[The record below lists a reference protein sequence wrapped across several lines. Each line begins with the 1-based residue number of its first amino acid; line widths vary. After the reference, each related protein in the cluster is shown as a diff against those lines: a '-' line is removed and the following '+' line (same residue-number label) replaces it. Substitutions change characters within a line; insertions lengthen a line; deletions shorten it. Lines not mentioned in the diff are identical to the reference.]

1 VNILTKLKSKL
12 LFSIIFG
19 VIILL
24 VLSVFADINSL
35 IIALYEFQWSYAPL
49 ILILTFF
56 NYIFRFIK
64 WYYYLKKLG
73 ININKKDSAIV
84 FFSGLTMSITPG
96 KFGEVLKSYLLKQL
110 NGINISR
117 SAPIVFAERLT
128 DVIGLILLSSV
139 GATIYKYGESILI
152 ATLICIALMILVI
165 QSKTIS
171 LKIIGFSE
179 RIPIISNFAHN
190 LYELYESAFQLLILK
205 NLLIAVIISAL
216 SWFFECLAMYY
227 TIKAFGLNISLIAA
241 TFVFAFSSIAGAVS
255 MLPGGL
261 GVAEGSMTGLL
272 ILLNIPKP
280 FAVSA
285 TLIIRFCTLWFG
297 VGIGMVTLFLFRKK
311 FI

>member
-1 VNILTKLKSKL
+1 
-12 LFSIIFG
+12 
-19 VIILL
+19 
-24 VLSVFADINSL
+24 
-35 IIALYEFQWSYAPL
+35 
-49 ILILTFF
+49 
-56 NYIFRFIK
+56 
-64 WYYYLKKLG
+64 LG

-152 ATLICIALMILVI
+152 ATLICIALMVLVI

-171 LKIIGFSE
+171 LQIIGFSE
-179 RIPIISNFAHN
+179 KIPIFSNFAHN
-190 LYELYESAFQLLILK
+190 LHELYESAFRLLILK

-227 TIKAFGLNISLIAA
+227 TLKAFGLNISLIAA
-241 TFVFAFSSIAGAVS
+241 TFVFAFSSVAGAVS

-272 ILLNIPKP
+272 ILLNIPKA